1 MKKAGKPKVERVNRF
16 EGKAAGDFLDIMM
29 GEIFSPSR
37 FFIQVRLIAVTL
49 NDFQFAVKRP
59 RGR

>member
-1 MKKAGKPKVERVNRF
+1 MKKASKPKVERVNRF

-37 FFIQVRLIAVTL
+37 FFIQVRSIAVT
-49 NDFQFAVKRP
+49 
-59 RGR
+59 

>member
-37 FFIQVRLIAVTL
+37 FFIQVRLVAMT
-49 NDFQFAVKRP
+49 
-59 RGR
+59 